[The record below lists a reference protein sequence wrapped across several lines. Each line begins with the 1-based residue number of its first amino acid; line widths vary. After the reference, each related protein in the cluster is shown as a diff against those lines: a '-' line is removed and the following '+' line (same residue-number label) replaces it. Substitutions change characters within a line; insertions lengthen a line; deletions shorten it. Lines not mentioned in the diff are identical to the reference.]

1 MGRSSSLW
9 LVSWLVPIL
18 PLSSWHMELDKC
30 HISLSQSH
38 SKENIEALCSPR
50 PLELE
55 LPQCLML
62 LTDSM
67 VLEVYLDTLL
77 PMLSM
82 LPLSYLMPQLFML
95 PLSFRMPLF
104 FPMPLLFM
112 LLMILLRYLLTATTM
127 LLLMTTLEQLSTR
140 LRPMM
145 ELGLLRDPTL
155 STFLTDESS
164 MSTIM
169 PMTMMVSF
177 LKLAMSGLL
186 LTLRLLLMDLL

>member
-1 MGRSSSLW
+1 MGRLLLMW

-18 PLSSWHMELDKC
+18 PLSSWHAELDKY

-62 LTDSM
+62 LTDPM
-67 VLEVYLDTLL
+67 ELEVWLVTLL

-82 LPLSYLMPQLFML
+82 LPLSYLMPLLFML
-95 PLSFRMPLF
+95 PLSFPMSLLYMLHMPL
-104 FPMPLLFM
+104 PTLLLDM
-112 LLMILLRYLLTATTM
+112 LLLTLLRCLLTAITM

-140 LRPMM
+140 LRPMTV
-145 ELGLLRDPTL
+145 LVLLRDPTL
-155 STFLTDESS
+155 STFLMDVSS
-164 MSTIM
+164 M
-169 PMTMMVSF
+169 
-177 LKLAMSGLL
+177 
-186 LTLRLLLMDLL
+186 

>member
-77 PMLSM
+77 PML
-82 LPLSYLMPQLFML
+82 PISYLMPQLFML

-112 LLMILLRYLLTATTM
+112 LPM

-177 LKLAMSGLL
+177 LKLAMRGLL